1 MSIGAGVIVAVAL
14 HEVHDTP
21 DCETCAQSDNESL
34 KNTYCAVEKCH
45 IPICRNPT
53 GVLLI
58 MLFSPDCKSRN
69 RLFQRLYG
77 C

>member
-1 MSIGAGVIVAVAL
+1 MSIGRGVITAVTL
-14 HEVHDTP
+14 HQVDGTP
-21 DCETCAQSDNESL
+21 HAQTGTQSDNQSL

>member
-1 MSIGAGVIVAVAL
+1 MSISAGVIVTIAL
-14 HEVHDTP
+14 QQVDDTP
-21 DCETCAQSDNESL
+21 NGQTGTQGDNESL

-45 IPICRNPT
+45 IPICRNPV

>member
-1 MSIGAGVIVAVAL
+1 MSICAGVIVAVAL
-14 HEVHDTP
+14 KQIECTP
-21 DCETCAQSDNESL
+21 DAKTCAQSDNESL
-34 KNTYCAVEKCH
+34 KYGYCRVEECH
-45 IPICRNPT
+45 IPICRNPV

-58 MLFSPDCKSRN
+58 MLLSPDCKSRN